1 MNFVK
6 YFDYAKSIGFSDVEF
21 KIATS
26 NKLSISVFQHKVEN
40 YSVAENETIYIRGIV
55 NGNMVSGTTENKNTI
70 CKILDQMVEN
80 ATLIDKGKLV
90 NISTFPPNIP
100 Y

>member
-55 NGNMVSGTTENKNTI
+55 NGNMVSGTTEN
-70 CKILDQMVEN
+70 
-80 ATLIDKGKLV
+80 
-90 NISTFPPNIP
+90 
-100 Y
+100 